1 MSSGKLFY
9 GATPCMNSKPIAET
23 QIKALFSLQ
32 FSILIANF
40 GFAENTF
47 IRKYKEKPAFLLYFT
62 RLFVFLQKDRK
73 R

>member
-23 QIKALFSLQ
+23 QIKTLFSLQ

-40 GFAENTF
+40 VFAENTF
-47 IRKYKEKPAFLLYFT
+47 IRK
-62 RLFVFLQKDRK
+62 
-73 R
+73 